1 MFNCGVAMKSK
12 LCIALSA
19 IMLGGCSSGPDAT
32 PFPEGELVSVNGN
45 SLPIELIEYIKKP
58 VPAYSKPPV
67 TTGGFVL
74 SNKPSSLSSTSG
86 NSLSAEVARKVAA
99 LSEGNTMDKGK
110 GVKAEGKPYAILAK
124 NDKSAP
130 KPAETKP
137 AAAKVDKAV
146 NLWPTLRV
154 GYGETP
160 LIAIKRWALPRG
172 YSRVVTDVS
181 REIGL
186 KLNQKF
192 EKGQSFSET
201 MDVSLAKM
209 SDLFAADN
217 ASLRFYVSK
226 IADEKT
232 LVIHDKGIGRD
243 AKIFNVQAG
252 SLMDNAYR
260 LAEVLGW
267 QTNINSWPMDT
278 PNPNITIPFNIVVFN
293 DPLDAFQKL
302 FARYQI
308 QAQLVQGNNEVY
320 FVQAGN

>member
-1 MFNCGVAMKSK
+1 MKSK
-12 LCIALSA
+12 LFIAMSA
-19 IMLGGCSSGPDAT
+19 IMLGGCSGGPDAT
-32 PFPEGELVSVNGN
+32 PYPEGELISVNGN
-45 SLPIELIEYIKKP
+45 SLPLELIEYIKRP
-58 VPAYSKPPV
+58 VATYNKPPV
-67 TTGGFVL
+67 TSGGFLL
-74 SNKPSSLSSTSG
+74 SATSTSQG
-86 NSLSAEVARKVAA
+86 DSASNPLSDEVARKVAA
-99 LSEGNTMDKGK
+99 VSGDAVKSGSVKAANGLGAPAK
-110 GVKAEGKPYAILAK
+110 GVEVA
-124 NDKSAP
+124 S
-130 KPAETKP
+130 TKP
-137 AAAKVDKAV
+137 AVEKAEKAPEV
-146 NLWPTLRV
+146 WPTLRV
-154 GYGETP
+154 GYGESP
-160 LIAIKRWALPRG
+160 LIAIKRWAVPRG

-181 REIGL
+181 REIDV

-201 MDVSLAKM
+201 LDVSLAKM
-209 SDLFAADN
+209 SDLFAKDN

-232 LVIHDKGIGRD
+232 IVIHDKGIGRD
-243 AKIFNVQAG
+243 AKIFKVESG

-278 PNPNITIPFNIVVFN
+278 PNPDITIPFNIVVFN

-308 QAQLVQGNNEVY
+308 QAQLVQGTNEVY

>member
-1 MFNCGVAMKSK
+1 MKSK
-12 LCIALSA
+12 LFIAMSA

-32 PFPEGELVSVNGN
+32 PYPEGELVSVNGN

-58 VPAYSKPPV
+58 VATYNKPPV
-67 TTGGFVL
+67 SSGGFL
-74 SNKPSSLSSTSG
+74 
-86 NSLSAEVARKVAA
+86 LSAAPASGVNNALSDEVARKVAA
-99 LSEGNTMDKGK
+99 ASGDNVKVGSAKAVGSQQASVQSGGGSKPVGK
-110 GVKAEGKPYAILAK
+110 SAEETKQQKAEK
-124 NDKSAP
+124 AP
-130 KPAETKP
+130 E
-137 AAAKVDKAV
+137 
-146 NLWPTLRV
+146 LWPMLRV

-172 YSRVVTDVS
+172 YSHVITDVS
-181 REIGL
+181 HEIDA
-186 KLNQKF
+186 KLNHKF
-192 EKGQSFSET
+192 EKGQSFADT
-201 MDVSLAKM
+201 LDVSLAKM
-209 SDLFAADN
+209 SDQFAKDR

-232 LVIHDKGIGRD
+232 IVIHDKGIGRD
-243 AKIFNVQAG
+243 AKLFKVERG

-278 PNPNITIPFNIVVFN
+278 PNPDVSIPFNIVVFN

-308 QAQLVQGNNEVY
+308 QAQLVQGSNEVY
-320 FVQAGN
+320 FVQAGY

>member
-1 MFNCGVAMKSK
+1 MKSK
-12 LCIALSA
+12 LFIAMSA
-19 IMLGGCSSGPDAT
+19 IMLGGCSGGPDAT
-32 PFPEGELVSVNGN
+32 PYPEGDLVSVNGN
-45 SLPIELIEYIKKP
+45 SLPLELIEYIKKP
-58 VPAYSKPPV
+58 VATYNKPPV
-67 TTGGFVL
+67 TSGGFLL
-74 SNKPSSLSSTSG
+74 SATPTSPVASTS
-86 NSLSAEVARKVAA
+86 NPLSDEVARKVAA
-99 LSEGNTMDKGK
+99 ASGDTVKSDSIKAAGNGQRAPAK
-110 GVKAEGKPYAILAK
+110 GVEVASTKTSVEKAEK
-124 NDKSAP
+124 AP
-130 KPAETKP
+130 E
-137 AAAKVDKAV
+137 V
-146 NLWPTLRV
+146 WPTLRV
-154 GYGETP
+154 GYGESP

-181 REIGL
+181 REIDV

-201 MDVSLAKM
+201 LDVSLAKM
-209 SDLFAADN
+209 SDLFAKDN

-232 LVIHDKGIGRD
+232 IVIHDKGIGRD
-243 AKIFNVQAG
+243 AKIFKVESG

-278 PNPNITIPFNIVVFN
+278 PNPDISIPFNIVVFN

-308 QAQLVQGNNEVY
+308 QAQLVQGTNEVY